1 VCLFNPGDSDARVTI
16 TYMFSNGSTQ
26 DQNLTVGKHS
36 RATVFVNKVV
46 PPGSDV
52 SLKIQSSQPIVTER
66 PIYFNFNG
74 NTTGGSD
81 SMGFNE

>member
-1 VCLFNPGDSDARVTI
+1 
-16 TYMFSNGSTQ
+16 M
-26 DQNLTVGKHS
+26 
-36 RATVFVNKVV
+36 VV

-52 SLKIQSSQPIVTER
+52 SLKIRSNQPIVTER
-66 PIYFNFNG
+66 PIYFNFDG